1 MKTVVFST
9 EAPSLL
15 RLEKLSKELKN
26 VGISR
31 FDVDFET
38 CEIAVPCTSHRNIP
52 AVECALKRAG
62 FRCPFFRIKD

>member
-1 MKTVVFST
+1 MKTVVFRT

-15 RLEKLSKELKN
+15 RLEKLSRELKN

-38 CEIAVPCTSHRNIP
+38 CEIALPCSNHHHIP
-52 AVECALKRAG
+52 ALECALKRAG
-62 FRCPFFRIKD
+62 FRCPFFRIKE

>member
-9 EAPSLL
+9 ESPSLL
-15 RLEKLSKELKN
+15 HLEKLSKELKN

-31 FDVDFET
+31 FAVDFET
-38 CEIAVPCTSHRNIP
+38 CEIAVPCSNHCNIP